1 MAEKYLSSVE
11 QLIRMANMSTEK
23 KEPNLHVVSCN
34 KSQESNC
41 NNSVFNV
48 SVSVT
53 SNSGSLVKTSGFQQL
68 DKYLPNRVNNYSVNS
83 IVVSTTIGNET
94 VTDVQIE
101 LNFQLFKQRPRNV
114 ELKCVFWDN
123 ITGGWSDKGCKWV
136 GDKGLCT
143 CTHLSS
149 FALLMSTSKLKIAY
163 INEVTY
169 AGLSVSIVLLIIC
182 LVVELIVWRDVV
194 KSDTLYLRHCA
205 HVNIDVCLLVADICF
220 LASNLPGEL
229 DDYWCMIFVVLEHF
243 FYLAMFFW
251 MLSLS
256 SILLHKTVYLSL
268 DGVSKTAYFR
278 FSVILGYVC
287 PLLIVAITV
296 LICNGK
302 EGKYYDRETRWLVYD
317 GMLKG
322 TIYTFILPVGIIVFL
337 NGFFMVLVILKLLKP
352 FKEPEML
359 HDKERNSAK
368 AVVRS
373 VILLTPVFGL
383 TWLLGFAVISTDLTY
398 GVFAYV
404 VNYVFVIMNAFQV
417 CLI

>member
-136 GDKGLCT
+136 GDADKGLCR

-182 LVVELIVWRDVV
+182 LVVELIDRLERRGEVRHLVF
-194 KSDTLYLRHCA
+194 TPLRSC
-205 HVNIDVCLLVADICF
+205 
-220 LASNLPGEL
+220 
-229 DDYWCMIFVVLEHF
+229 EH
-243 FYLAMFFW
+243 
-251 MLSLS
+251 
-256 SILLHKTVYLSL
+256 
-268 DGVSKTAYFR
+268 R
-278 FSVILGYVC
+278 C
-287 PLLIVAITV
+287 
-296 LICNGK
+296 
-302 EGKYYDRETRWLVYD
+302 
-317 GMLKG
+317 
-322 TIYTFILPVGIIVFL
+322 
-337 NGFFMVLVILKLLKP
+337 
-352 FKEPEML
+352 
-359 HDKERNSAK
+359 
-368 AVVRS
+368 
-373 VILLTPVFGL
+373 
-383 TWLLGFAVISTDLTY
+383 
-398 GVFAYV
+398 VFACCRYL
-404 VNYVFVIMNAFQV
+404 FPSLQPAW
-417 CLI
+417 